1 MNALNYAP
9 ASFDRGSQ
17 RRRSM
22 IAMIHVARKDLRMV
36 DADYRQALFE
46 RTGHMETDKCTDAQL
61 SQMIE
66 WLKSKGFRAIPQ
78 KKTAQH
84 PMARKARAMWISLYQ
99 LGVVHNPSEEALEA
113 FARRQLKCDKLI
125 WARQSDARAL
135 IEALKSMAVRNGW
148 PQHNVVTQKILA
160 PIQLQS
166 ALCGAILS
174 KLKEKGIAPADWS
187 IHDAQRKLCGIEKT
201 EAWTAEDYQRLA
213 EALGRKLRETG
224 PMEAHHG

>member
-1 MNALNYAP
+1 MT
-9 ASFDRGSQ
+9 ASPLLADPVAAAQFDRGSQ

-46 RTGHMETDKCTDAQL
+46 RTGQLETNKCTDAQL
-61 SQMIE
+61 GTMVD
-66 WLKSKGFRAIPQ
+66 WLKSKGFRAIPK

-99 LGVVHNPSEEALEA
+99 LGAVHNASEEALEG
-113 FARRQLKCDKLI
+113 FARRQLKCEKLV

-135 IEALKSMAVRNGW
+135 IEALKAMATRHGW
-148 PQHNVVTQKILA
+148 PQPNLP
-160 PIQLQS
+160 PIQLQAS
-166 ALCGAILS
+166 LCEAILV
-174 KLKEKGIAPADWS
+174 KLKDKGIAPAEWS
-187 IHDAQRKLCGIEKT
+187 IHDAQHKLCGIEKR

-213 EALGRKLRETG
+213 EALGRKLREAGAT
-224 PMEAHHG
+224 EVRHG

>member
-22 IAMIHVARKDLRMV
+22 IAMIHIAPAQIGMSED
-36 DADYRQALFE
+36 DYRNGLFE
-46 RTGHMETDKCTDAQL
+46 RTGKLSSKVCTDAEL
-61 SQMIE
+61 VKMIE
-66 WLKSKGFRAIPQ
+66 WLKSKGFRAIPK

-99 LGVVHNPSEEALEA
+99 LGVVHNPSDEALEA
-113 FARRQLKCDKLI
+113 FAKRQLKCDKLV
-125 WARQSDARAL
+125 WARQSNARAL
-135 IEALKSMAVRNGW
+135 IEALKSMAERNGW
-148 PQHNVVTQKILA
+148 PQHNVVTQKVLA

-166 ALCGAILS
+166 ALCGAILA
-174 KLKEKGIAPADWS
+174 KLKAKGIAPADWS
-187 IHDAQRKLCGIEKT
+187 IHDAQRKLCGIEKA

-213 EALGRKLRETG
+213 EALGRKLREAG
-224 PMEAHHG
+224 PMEARHG